1 VSQVA
6 LSSPQ
11 NPSPQIQKLEKIPF
25 GLDSTGV
32 GIFDKIVLG
41 ALVLF
46 VFGILYLGK
55 PFLALFVPMVVVFV
69 VFYVPRWAKLWV
81 RERKV
86 ERLWKER
93 HFKTLEENE
102 SNDIV
107 AL

>member
-1 VSQVA
+1 
-6 LSSPQ
+6 
-11 NPSPQIQKLEKIPF
+11 
-25 GLDSTGV
+25 
-32 GIFDKIVLG
+32 
-41 ALVLF
+41 LF